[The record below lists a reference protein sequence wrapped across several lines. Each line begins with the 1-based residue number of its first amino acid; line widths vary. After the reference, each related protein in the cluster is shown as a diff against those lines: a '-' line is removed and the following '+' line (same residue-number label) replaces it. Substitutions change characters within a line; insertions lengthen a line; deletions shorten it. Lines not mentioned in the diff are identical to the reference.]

1 LKITKV
7 GGATLSNLIYYA
19 LLGALIGFIINYLDI
34 SAKKGLVLAIVI
46 GALAGILS
54 TYIF

>member
-1 LKITKV
+1 M
-7 GGATLSNLIYYA
+7 SNLIYYA
-19 LLGALIGFIINYLDI
+19 LLGAAIGLIINYFKL
-34 SAKKGLVLAIVI
+34 SAKKGFILAIVI